1 MEEKIRQGLPKDD
14 AQARAGSLLLPVAA
28 KKLRHLYLQYIRW
41 YHDLKTNQV
50 HKKVMKTLRSFME
63 DDEMEYTKA
72 AEAAVSKR
80 KYLLNSLFD
89 QEHTPKE
96 TSTEDDNLTYEARKR
111 MFYERLY
118 TSSTKRR
125 SQWGGVFYGYRLK
138 FWLFYGYRLI
148 FCSYG

>member
-14 AQARAGSLLLPVAA
+14 AQARACSLLLPVAA

-63 DDEMEYTKA
+63 DDKMEYTKA

-89 QEHTPKE
+89 LEHTPKD
-96 TSTEDDNLTYEARKR
+96 TSTENDNLTYEARKR

-118 TSSTKRR
+118 TSSIKNIM
-125 SQWGGVFYGYRLK
+125 K
-138 FWLFYGYRLI
+138 
-148 FCSYG
+148 